1 MADYRLAL
9 IVEGNEEVNFL
20 KIVNDCGRLQS
31 GFELEVVNA
40 EGVGNI
46 PSLFD
51 AYYRD
56 LSYDEVICLLDVDN
70 WKTDCYK
77 TATKKLCSI
86 LGYFPKKEALFNNPN
101 SLQLLLAPFTD
112 EVMDASDKAGYS
124 PLIHRCFPKM
134 RGVYRASKAQLRA
147 IYQAYDRRAYLLM
160 LEKTAGYSNDP
171 QDLPSSTFAPF
182 LRAIEEK

>member
-20 KIVNDCGRLQS
+20 KIVNSCARLDA
-31 GFELEVVNA
+31 GLEIEVVNA

-56 LSYDEVICLLDVDN
+56 LSYDEVICLLDIDG
-70 WKTDCYK
+70 WKTNCYE
-77 TATKKLCSI
+77 TATRKLSAI

-112 EVMDASDKAGYS
+112 EVMDISDKALFS
-124 PLIHRCFPKM
+124 PLIHSCFPKM
-134 RGVYRASKAQLRA
+134 KGVYRASKAQLKA
-147 IYQAYDRRAYLLM
+147 IHEAYDRKAYLLM
-160 LEKTAGYSNDP
+160 LEKTAFYSEDP
-171 QDLPSSTFAPF
+171 KDLPSSTFAPF
-182 LRAIEEK
+182 LRSIEEE